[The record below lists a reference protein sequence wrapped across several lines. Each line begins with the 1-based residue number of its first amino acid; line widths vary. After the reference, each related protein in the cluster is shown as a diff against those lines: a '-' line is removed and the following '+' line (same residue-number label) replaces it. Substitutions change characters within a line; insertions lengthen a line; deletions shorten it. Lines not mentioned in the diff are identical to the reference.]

1 MAEVVLGIG
10 SSRSPMTALPPEMW
24 PALGER
30 DKLSTRIKDRFGV
43 PTNYEE
49 LLAKAPASVADH
61 LTPEVMR
68 AEVTTPSSATCRR
81 WWTPSPRRGPTSSS

>member
-30 DKLSTRIKDRFGV
+30 DKLSARIKDRYGV

-49 LLAKAPASVADH
+49 LLAKAPASV
-61 LTPEVMR
+61 P
-68 AEVTTPSSATCRR
+68 AT
-81 WWTPSPRRGPTSSS
+81 SPRRSCGQALCRQAHMQTLVDTIAEASPSSSS